1 MEGKG
6 STEMLWDLIHNDLTR
21 ATYQHWVDEN
31 DDWIKRD
38 DVQVIFPEMF
48 NDPRPLSVGMGNPV
62 DRFGP
67 ELEFGRIVG
76 DRYDGPT
83 LLIKT
88 AWGGKDVAVDFR
100 PPSRGTNNYTT
111 WTPGYTSDLEKE
123 PHVPQ
128 ENYGKYYD
136 LTVNTIQD
144 ILSLIERGEIF
155 EGHTTWELKGLV
167 WWQGWNDVIHPRKVE
182 EYEANLIALF
192 RDLRIDL
199 QEPELPIVVG
209 EMGQLGPNPPAQNWL
224 RENILTMRRSQ
235 RAVTFPN
242 DFHNTSRY
250 VMTSTYVV
258 ENGAHYDGDYH
269 YYGRADTYM
278 QVGRAFGQ
286 TMSQLLE
293 DIDHVTAVEAGR

>member
-38 DVQVIFPEMF
+38 DVQVIFPEIF
-48 NDPRPLSVGMGNPV
+48 NDPRPLSVGMGSPE

-88 AWGGKDVAVDFR
+88 AWGGKDIAVDFR
-100 PPSRGTNNYTT
+100 PPSRGVGNYTQ
-111 WTPGYTSDLEKE
+111 
-123 PHVPQ
+123 VPK
-128 ENYGKYYD
+128 ENYGKFYN
-136 LTVNTIQD
+136 LTVSIVQE
-144 ILSLIERGEIF
+144 ILSRIERGEIF

-167 WWQGWNDVIHPRKVE
+167 WWQGWNDLCDPSKVE
-182 EYEANLIALF
+182 EYETNLIALF

-199 QEPELPIVVG
+199 KEPKLPIVVG
-209 EMGQLGPNPPAQNWL
+209 EMGQLGINPPAQNHFH
-224 RENILTMRRSQ
+224 EQILTMRRSQ
-235 RAVTFPN
+235 RAVTFFN
-242 DFHNTSRY
+242 DFRYTSRY
-250 VMTSTYVV
+250 VMTSTYIV
-258 ENGAHYDGDYH
+258 ENGSQYDGNYH
-269 YYGRADTYM
+269 YFGRADTYI
-278 QVGRAFGQ
+278 QVGQAFGQ

-293 DIDHVTAVEAGR
+293 DIDHVNPVQAGR